1 MVPPLR
7 PLQQGR
13 LDGLCGV
20 YAIVNAVR
28 LIVDGRSR
36 MTLPASQDLFGTL
49 IDILADD
56 GKLQKAMTDGV
67 PPKRL
72 RKLAAAACEWV
83 DSELGLSISTD
94 RPFAGNRSLLFAEA
108 AATMRSE
115 LAGEQGHAAY
125 IIGTVE
131 HWTVIR
137 SVSACQIRLFD
148 SAGMGHWT
156 VARCRFRSEPA
167 RPYPTEH
174 AIEKKAV
181 LRVTRQMT

>member
-1 MVPPLR
+1 MAPPLR

-28 LIVDGRSR
+28 LIADAQSR
-36 MTLPASQDLFGTL
+36 LTLAMSQDLFGTL

-83 DSELGLSISTD
+83 DSELGLSTAVD
-94 RPFAGNRSLLFAEA
+94 RPFAGHRSLIFAEA
-108 AATMRSE
+108 ATDMRAE
-115 LAGEQGHAAY
+115 FAGGQARAAY
-125 IIGTVE
+125 IIGTVD

-137 SVSACQIRLFD
+137 SVSASQVRLFD

-156 VARCRFRSEPA
+156 MARCRFRREPA

-174 AIEKKAV
+174 VIEKKAV
-181 LRVTRQMT
+181 LRIRR